1 MGERPRGFRSLV
13 AELRQRHVFRVAGL
27 YAAVAWLVIQA
38 ASTILPRLDLP
49 DWSVTLVI
57 VLALFGFPLALVL
70 AWSYDLTP
78 DGVRRADALP
88 VESAPRSAARLPS
101 GGVLLVIAVV
111 AVAAGM
117 SARHFRDDTVRL
129 TRIEREAWSAEGLP
143 VVRFTHALPAGQ
155 SFTALSHNLVALS
168 PDGATLVYEADGR
181 LYRRAMAEFE
191 ASVIRGTEGS
201 PASPFFSPDGH
212 TIAYW
217 DAASAELRR
226 ISISGGA
233 PVTITRA
240 TVLYGGS
247 WEADG
252 TILFGQEDGIWR
264 VSASGGTPELVVAVE
279 SGELVYGPSMLPDGG
294 TLMFAIT
301 RRAAMFGQNTAWDS
315 ARVAVQSLRTGERRE
330 ILRGGDARYVPTG
343 HLVYALDQNLYA
355 VPFDAARQEVRG
367 GPEPVVEGV
376 GRTGR
381 GSRGLGG
388 GANYAFGASGSLV
401 YVPAGGPRAGHPRQL
416 LGVDLEGN
424 AVPLIEEERDYW
436 RPRISPDGSRVAVEV
451 AADGARQIWIVHLA
465 SRTATP
471 LAVAGE
477 NNYPVWTADG
487 EWVVYNSN
495 RGGVIGTW
503 RQRADGSGEPELL
516 VEDTWPT
523 DASGEGV
530 LSLRATSQAG
540 AAGVLTYD
548 LRDGSLTDFV
558 VTNAREHMARFSPD
572 GRWLAYTSNESGR
585 DEVYVRP
592 YPRTEGVARLVSLGG
607 GAGPVWAPDGAT
619 LYYRGEAGD
628 IMAVRTTTSPTFT
641 AGRPQPVFRYLGRF
655 RMSGTD
661 VAYDIDP
668 AGSRFIMVS
677 ELDDP
682 TWFASRINIVQN
694 WFAELNQVR

>member
-1 MGERPRGFRSLV
+1 MGERLTGFRSLV

-49 DWSVTLVI
+49 EWSVTLVI
-57 VLALFGFPLALVL
+57 VLALLGFPLALVL

-78 DGVRRADALP
+78 DGVRRADP
-88 VESAPRSAARLPS
+88 VPADAAPPRPPRLPS
-101 GGVLLVIAVV
+101 GGVLLVIAIV

-117 SARHFRDDTVRL
+117 SARHFRADAVRPASGGP
-129 TRIEREAWSAEGLP
+129 EAWSAEGLP
-143 VVRFTHALPAGQ
+143 VVRFSHALPAGQ

-181 LYRRAMAEFE
+181 LYRREMAELE

-201 PASPFFSPDGH
+201 PAFPFFAPDGR
-212 TIAYW
+212 TLAYW
-217 DAASAELRR
+217 DAAAGELRR
-226 ISISGGA
+226 ISIAGGT

-264 VSASGGTPELVVAVE
+264 VSATGGTPEIVVPVDG
-279 SGELVYGPSMLPDGG
+279 GELLYGPSMLPDGG

-343 HLVYALDQNLYA
+343 HLVYALNQNLYA
-355 VPFDAARQEVRG
+355 VPFDAVRQEVRG
-367 GPEPVVEGV
+367 GPEPVVEGA

-381 GSRGLGG
+381 GALGLGG
-388 GANYAFGASGSLV
+388 GANYAFSASGSLV
-401 YVPAGGPRAGHPRQL
+401 YVPAGAPRAGHPRQL

-451 AADGARQIWIVHLA
+451 AADDARQIWIVHLA

-477 NNYPVWTADG
+477 NDYPVWTADG
-487 EWVVYNSN
+487 EWVVFNSN
-495 RGGVIGTW
+495 LGGALGTW

-516 VEDTWPT
+516 VDAMWPS
-523 DASGEGV
+523 DASREGV
-530 LSLRATSQAG
+530 LSLRGTSQAG
-540 AAGVLTYD
+540 PAGILTYD
-548 LRDGSLTDFV
+548 LRDGSLADFV
-558 VTNAREHMARFSPD
+558 ATNAREHMARFSPD

-592 YPRTEGVARLVSLGG
+592 YPRTEGVARLVSLNG

-619 LYYRGEAGD
+619 LYYRGAAGD
-628 IMAVRTTTSPTFT
+628 IMAVQTTTSPTFN
-641 AGRPQPVFRYLGRF
+641 AGRPQPVFRYVGRF

-661 VAYDIDP
+661 VAYDIHPD
-668 AGSRFIMVS
+668 GSRFIMVS

-694 WFAELNQVR
+694 WFAELNGIR